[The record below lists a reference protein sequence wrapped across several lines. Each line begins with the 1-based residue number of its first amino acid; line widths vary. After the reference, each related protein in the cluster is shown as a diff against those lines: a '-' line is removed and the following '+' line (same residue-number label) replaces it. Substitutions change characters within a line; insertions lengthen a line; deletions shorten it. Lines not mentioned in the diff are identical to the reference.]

1 MVHGDDEGL
10 MLPPAVAPLQV
21 VIIPIAMHKGGV
33 REKAAELC
41 DALQNAGIRARLDD
55 TDKMPGWKFSEY
67 EMKGV
72 PLRIEIG
79 PRDIENG
86 QCVFVSRNNRTKE
99 IVKLEDALV
108 SSAKKLDQIQKEM
121 YDSALSLREE
131 KTYTAVD
138 IDEFEKIINETPGFI
153 KAMWCGSGECEDEI
167 KEKTGASA
175 RCIPFVKELVSD
187 RCVCCGAPAEEM
199 VYFARAY

>member
-33 REKAAELC
+33 REKASELY
-41 DALQNAGIRARLDD
+41 DVLRNAGIRAKLDD

-86 QCVFVSRNNRTKE
+86 QCVFVARNNRIKE
-99 IVKLEDALV
+99 TVRLEDVLLSTV
-108 SSAKKLDQIQKEM
+108 KKLDLIQKEM

-138 IDEFEKIINETPGFI
+138 MDAFEKIINETPGFI
-153 KAMWCGSGECEDEI
+153 KAMWCGSEGCEDEI

-175 RCIPFVKELVSD
+175 RCIPFSEDPVSD
-187 RCVCCGAPAEEM
+187 KCVCCGADAKKL